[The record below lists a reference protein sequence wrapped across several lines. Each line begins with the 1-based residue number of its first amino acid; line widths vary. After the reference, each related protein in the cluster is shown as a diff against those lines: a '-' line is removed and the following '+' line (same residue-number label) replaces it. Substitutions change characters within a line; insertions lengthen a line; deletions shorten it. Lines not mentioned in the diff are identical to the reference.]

1 MSLTLKAS
9 ELYHEEYAEFINRW
23 ELITDVIAGKEDID
37 EKGDTYLP
45 IPSGRSDTEYQA
57 YQKRAVLYNATARTM
72 DGLLGALFRKD
83 VKVEVPEPLE
93 YILDNTD
100 GEDNGVNQ
108 FSKKVATNVISKG
121 RQGILVDFPQASGI
135 TTLRE
140 ERNAN
145 MKARIQ
151 TYTPESI
158 VNWKVVK
165 DGGLLKLTHV
175 LLKEEEHRVKGHAF
189 KFEKFTRYRVLEL
202 DPEGFYFIR
211 ILEERKDE
219 KTNTSFYTEV
229 ETIVPRLPN
238 GELLDKIPFFFVGS
252 IDNGA
257 KVNKAPLYDLAQLNI
272 SHYRNSA
279 DYEEALFMIGQ
290 PTSWISGLNKDF
302 IDENRGNIKI
312 GSRITWLLP
321 PESQVGL
328 LESKADK
335 NILQKAMELK
345 ESEMLGL
352 GARIMQDNSSSGSES
367 AESVSLRRSGESSQ
381 LSCIADNINKAMT
394 EALKLCARWMGL
406 DDSKVKYSINKEF
419 FSKRL
424 SHQELQALVAAWQGS
439 AISRAVLFDNLR
451 KGEIIDPT
459 FDDEEII
466 SDIEEEEPNLL
477 IGGDLDNADIGSNN
491 QASSGLGEIQ
501 EEG

>member
-158 VNWKVVK
+158 VNW
-165 DGGLLKLTHV
+165 
-175 LLKEEEHRVKGHAF
+175 
-189 KFEKFTRYRVLEL
+189 
-202 DPEGFYFIR
+202 
-211 ILEERKDE
+211 
-219 KTNTSFYTEV
+219 
-229 ETIVPRLPN
+229 
-238 GELLDKIPFFFVGS
+238 
-252 IDNGA
+252 
-257 KVNKAPLYDLAQLNI
+257 
-272 SHYRNSA
+272 
-279 DYEEALFMIGQ
+279 
-290 PTSWISGLNKDF
+290 
-302 IDENRGNIKI
+302 
-312 GSRITWLLP
+312 
-321 PESQVGL
+321 
-328 LESKADK
+328 
-335 NILQKAMELK
+335 
-345 ESEMLGL
+345 
-352 GARIMQDNSSSGSES
+352 
-367 AESVSLRRSGESSQ
+367 
-381 LSCIADNINKAMT
+381 
-394 EALKLCARWMGL
+394 
-406 DDSKVKYSINKEF
+406 
-419 FSKRL
+419 
-424 SHQELQALVAAWQGS
+424 
-439 AISRAVLFDNLR
+439 
-451 KGEIIDPT
+451 
-459 FDDEEII
+459 
-466 SDIEEEEPNLL
+466 
-477 IGGDLDNADIGSNN
+477 
-491 QASSGLGEIQ
+491 
-501 EEG
+501 

>member
-1 MSLTLKAS
+1 MALTLQAS
-9 ELYHEEYAEFINRW
+9 ELYHEEYAEYIDIW
-23 ELITDVIAGKEDID
+23 KMISDVIAGKKAID
-37 EKGDTYLP
+37 EEGDKYLP
-45 IPSGRSDTEYQA
+45 KPSGRSDNEYAA

-83 VKVEVPEPLE
+83 VKAIVPEELE
-93 YILDNTD
+93 YLLYNTD
-100 GEDNGVNQ
+100 GEDNGINQ
-108 FSKKVATNVISKG
+108 FSKKVATQVISKG
-121 RQGILVDFPQASGI
+121 RQGILVDFPQASGVE
-135 TTLRE
+135 TLAD
-140 ERNAN
+140 ERKAN

-151 TYTPESI
+151 SYTPESI

-175 LLKEEEHRVKGHAF
+175 LLKEEEHRAKGHAF
-189 KFEKFTRYRVLEL
+189 KFAKFTRYRVLEL
-202 DPEGFYFIR
+202 HEEGFYFIR
-211 ILEERKDE
+211 ILEESVNKDN
-219 KTNTSFYTEV
+219 KSVWTEV

-238 GELLDKIPFFFVGS
+238 GELLDRIPFFFVGS

-257 KVNKAPLYDLAQLNI
+257 KVNKAPLYDLAQLNL

-279 DYEEALFMIGQ
+279 DFEEALYMIGQ

-302 IDENRGNIKI
+302 IDENQNNIKI

-321 PESQVGL
+321 SEAQVGL
-328 LESKADK
+328 LESRADK
-335 NILQKAMELK
+335 QLLQKAMELK

-381 LSCIADNINKAMT
+381 LSCIADNINAAMT
-394 EALKLCARWMGL
+394 EALKLCALWMGL
-406 DDSKVKYSINKEF
+406 DPTGVKYSINKEF

-424 SHQELQALVAAWQGS
+424 THQEITALVSAWQGS
-439 AISRAVLFDNLR
+439 AISRTVLFDNLR

-466 SDIEEEEPNLL
+466 SDIEEEEPNILV
-477 IGGDLDNADIGSNN
+477 GGDIDVDIGSNN
-491 QASSGLGEIQ
+491 QASSGSGEVQ
-501 EEG
+501 N